1 MITEYK
7 FSRKALWKLI
17 LRVLVLLL
25 CSLVLCAA
33 FLFLSLV
40 QWSEEAY
47 GWVNAAQMI
56 TIILSIF
63 FNMGFGGKLD
73 GKRYKWPLCFLVLLA
88 LSVGAVTL
96 WFTMSGK
103 RNHFDMGVPLFVLN
117 AVAVI
122 SLFNR
127 AWRALRN
134 SFTHVSGVT
143 RNLPGNYILWHIP
156 TGPSITDPAGIV
168 LIEKGAVVFLVI
180 SRVRGY
186 VRVSPNGLVEV
197 REGNVKRPY
206 ESTSLSSGMEEL
218 LQRGKDGIAQ
228 VRAVIEGWCA
238 ANGYA
243 PLKLNYDYMLYLP
256 RFEPETHIYSATA
269 FYHTNESRR
278 YDRYED
284 YLRVAN
290 SEKKNYF
297 KGKAAFSEWDLKE
310 KLSRRWIYFRYE
322 DAESAASE
330 LAAEILGEAYGL
342 DAYE

>member
-1 MITEYK
+1 MITEYR
-7 FSRKALWKLI
+7 FSKKGLGKLL
-17 LRVLVLLL
+17 LRLLVLLFT
-25 CSLVLCAA
+25 SASLCAA

-40 QWSEEAY
+40 QWSDEAY

-73 GKRYKWPLCFLVLLA
+73 GKRYKWPLCFIVLLVLSA
-88 LSVGAVTL
+88 GAVVI
-96 WFTMSGK
+96 WFVLSGK
-103 RNHFDMGVPLFVLN
+103 NIHFDMGVPLFVLN

-122 SLFNR
+122 SLLNR
-127 AWRALRN
+127 AWRALSN
-134 SFTHVSGVT
+134 SFTHISGVT

-156 TGPSITDPAGIV
+156 TGPSITDPAGVV

-186 VRVSPNGLVEV
+186 VRVSPNGYVEV
-197 REGNVKRPY
+197 REGNVKKPY
-206 ESTSLSSGMEEL
+206 ESTSMSSGMAEL
-218 LQRGKDGIAQ
+218 IQRGKNGIAQ
-228 VRAVIEGWCA
+228 VQAVIEGWCA
-238 ANGYA
+238 ANGHA

-256 RFEPETHIYSATA
+256 RFEPETDIYSATA
-269 FYHTNESRR
+269 FYHTNKSVR
-278 YDRYED
+278 YDRYEE

-290 SEKKNYF
+290 SKKDYF
-297 KGKAAFSEWDLKE
+297 KGKAAFSEWDLKK
-310 KLSRRWIYFRYE
+310 KLSYRWIYFRYE
-322 DAESAASE
+322 NAESAVSE

>member
-1 MITEYK
+1 MITEYR
-7 FSRKALWKLI
+7 FSKKGLGKLL
-17 LRVLVLLL
+17 LRLLVLLFT
-25 CSLVLCAA
+25 SASLCAA

-40 QWSEEAY
+40 QWSDEAY

-73 GKRYKWPLCFLVLLA
+73 GKRYKWLLCFLVLLV
-88 LSVGAVTL
+88 LSAGAVVL
-96 WFTMSGK
+96 WFVLSK
-103 RNHFDMGVPLFVLN
+103 KNSHFDMGVPLFVLN

-122 SLFNR
+122 SLLNR
-127 AWRALRN
+127 AWRALNN
-134 SFTHVSGVT
+134 SFTHISGVT

-218 LQRGKDGIAQ
+218 LQRGKDGIKQ
-228 VRAVIEGWCA
+228 VQTVIENWCVT
-238 ANGYA
+238 NGHA

-256 RFEPETHIYSATA
+256 RFEPETDIYSATA
-269 FYHTNESRR
+269 FYHTNKSAR
-278 YDRYED
+278 YDRYEE

-290 SEKKNYF
+290 SKKDYF
-297 KGKAAFSEWDLKE
+297 KGKAAFSEWDLKK
-310 KLSRRWIYFRYE
+310 KLSYRWIYFRYE